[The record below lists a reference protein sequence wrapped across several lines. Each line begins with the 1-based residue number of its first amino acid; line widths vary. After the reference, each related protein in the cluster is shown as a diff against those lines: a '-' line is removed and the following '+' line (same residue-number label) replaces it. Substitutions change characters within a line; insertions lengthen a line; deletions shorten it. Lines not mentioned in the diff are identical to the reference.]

1 MCIFFSF
8 SFASKKGWV
17 HNFRKQS
24 KRLLFIDLRDGSSN
38 EHLQVTV
45 DAKTQPQIPAV
56 NYGDAVIVSGKIG
69 SAPRGHLELRAEKLE
84 LKGSTPFVEHRN
96 HLSGS

>member
-1 MCIFFSF
+1 MWFEPLAQFFFGSF
-8 SFASKKGWV
+8 VSISKGWV

-69 SAPRGHLELRAEKLE
+69 SAPRGHLELRAESLE
-84 LKGSTPFVEHRN
+84 LKGRARFA
-96 HLSGS
+96 